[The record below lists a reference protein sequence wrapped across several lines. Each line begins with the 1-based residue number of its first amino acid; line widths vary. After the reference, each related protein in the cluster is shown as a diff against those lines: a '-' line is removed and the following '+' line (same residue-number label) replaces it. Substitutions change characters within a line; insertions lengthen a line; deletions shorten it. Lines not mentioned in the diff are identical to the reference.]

1 MDRTAREAAEILG
14 IQPTSVYKAANL
26 GTLSG
31 VKRGGIWFFSIEAI
45 EDYLENH
52 LFQPGRKKKQVNS

>member
-1 MDRTAREAAEILG
+1 MDRTAREAAEMLG
-14 IQPTSVYKAANL
+14 IKPGSVYKAAKI
-26 GTLSG
+26 GTLKG

-52 LFQPGRKKKQVNS
+52 LFQPGRKKSRENS